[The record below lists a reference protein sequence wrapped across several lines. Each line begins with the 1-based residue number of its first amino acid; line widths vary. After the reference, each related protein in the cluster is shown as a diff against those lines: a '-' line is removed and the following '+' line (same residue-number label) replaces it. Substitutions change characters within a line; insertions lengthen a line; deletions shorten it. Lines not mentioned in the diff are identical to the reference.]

1 MLGFALFLLGFALF
15 FNCFR
20 CGGLLLESG
29 GCCTSLVFLGFACFS
44 KAAGCIPEPGA
55 LWGGPSGE
63 GWPLINQ
70 NIEFYCRPYC

>member
-1 MLGFALFLLGFALF
+1 MLGFALFVLGFALF

-29 GCCTSLVFLGFACFS
+29 GCCTSLVFIGFACFS

-55 LWGGPSGE
+55 LGKVCFHSGGVLLERGGP
-63 GWPLINQ
+63 
-70 NIEFYCRPYC
+70 